1 MARPRIEF
9 LQSQHLPWDAAP
21 VAAIRPGAAARVLS
35 RDADTGACSLVVR
48 YPAGWSQPAGQ
59 ALAVDEE
66 FLILDG
72 ALEEAGGDRHGPFGF
87 AHLPA
92 GHVRGALSAPRGAV
106 AVVFFSA
113 RPRLSDA
120 ATPPPDPARLV
131 TGLDGLR
138 LPYTGNFHPEFP
150 PGAGRR
156 MLYEDPETRDQT
168 WLLGTL
174 GLRWAERAERHP
186 VVEEMFLIAGEVHGN
201 LGVMRPGA
209 YFWRPP
215 HIAHG
220 PYGSLTGNIYL
231 FRTKG
236 GPLSTEYEDAPVPF
250 HWWPEHAPVLPD
262 DLAALD
268 ASAAPVAGATRPW

>member
-9 LQSQHLPWDAAP
+9 VQSQHLPWEAGPLAAF
-21 VAAIRPGAAARVLS
+21 RPGAEARVLS
-35 RDADTGACSLVVR
+35 RDPETGACSLVVR
-48 YPAGWSQPAGQ
+48 YPAGWQQPAGQ

-72 ALEEAGGDRHGPFGF
+72 RLEDDGTTYGPFGF

-92 GHVRGALSAPRGAV
+92 GHVRGALAAPEGAV
-106 AVVFFSA
+106 AVLFLSA
-113 RPRLSDA
+113 APRPAVA
-120 ATPPPDPARLV
+120 AAPAPDPARTVL
-131 TGLDGLR
+131 GLDALR

-215 HIAHG
+215 GIPHG

-250 HWWPEHAPVLPD
+250 HWWPEHAPVLPA
-262 DLAALD
+262 DLSAF
-268 ASAAPVAGATRPW
+268 AAPVAGATRPW

>member
-9 LQSQHLPWDAAP
+9 VQSQALPWEDAP
-21 VAAIRPGAAARVLS
+21 AARVRPGTSARVLS
-35 RDADTGACSLVVR
+35 RDPETGACSLMLR
-48 YPAGWSQPAGQ
+48 YPPGWTGAAGQ
-59 ALAVDEE
+59 NLACDEE
-66 FLILDG
+66 VLVLDG
-72 ALEEAGGDRHGPFGF
+72 ALDLGAGALGPMSY

-92 GHVRGALSAPRGAV
+92 GHVRGAMAAPEGASVIAFYSADPTEGAG
-106 AVVFFSA
+106 
-113 RPRLSDA
+113 
-120 ATPPPDPARLV
+120 TPDPARLV
-131 TGLDGLR
+131 LALDGMA

-156 MLYEDPETRDQT
+156 MLYEDPHTRDQT
-168 WLLGTL
+168 WLLGTM

-215 HIAHG
+215 GVPHG

-236 GPLSTEYEDAPVPF
+236 GPLLTKYEDALVPF
-250 HWWPEHAPVLPD
+250 HWWPEHRPVLPGGMPAD
-262 DLAALD
+262 PQA
-268 ASAAPVAGATRPW
+268 AGATPW

>member
-9 LQSQHLPWDAAP
+9 VQSQNLPWDGAP
-21 VAAIRPGAAARVLS
+21 VAAIRPGVEARVLS
-35 RDADTGACSLVVR
+35 RDSETGACSLVLR
-48 YPAGWSQPAGQ
+48 YPEGYSAPAGQ
-59 ALAVDEE
+59 RLAVDEE
-66 FLILDG
+66 FLVIEG
-72 ALEEAGGDRHGPFGF
+72 ALHEDDHAYGHMGF

-92 GHVRGALSAPRGAV
+92 GHARGALSVPRGAI
-106 AVVFFSA
+106 VVTFFSGTP
-113 RPRLSDA
+113 RPADA
-120 ATPPPDPARLV
+120 ETPAPDPARLV
-131 TGLDGLR
+131 DRVDGMR

-156 MLYEDPETRDQT
+156 MLYEDPVTRDQT
-168 WLLGTL
+168 WLLGTM

-186 VVEEMFLIAGEVHGN
+186 VVEEMYLLAGEVHGN

-215 HIAHG
+215 HVPHG

-236 GPLSTEYEDAPVPF
+236 GPLSTEYEDSPVPF
-250 HWWPEHAPVLPD
+250 HWWPEHAPVLPEEM
-262 DLAALD
+262 AAH
-268 ASAAPVAGATRPW
+268 AAPVTGATRPW

>member
-9 LQSQHLPWDAAP
+9 VQSQNLPWDSEFLAQL
-21 VAAIRPGAAARVLS
+21 RPGVTCRVLS
-35 RDADTGACSLVVR
+35 RDDETGACSLVLR
-48 YPAGWSQPAGQ
+48 YPPGWEAPAGQ
-59 ALAVDEE
+59 RLAVDEE
-66 FLILDG
+66 FLVIEG
-72 ALEEAGGDRHGPFGF
+72 ALRDGLSAYGYCGF

-92 GHVRGALSAPRGAV
+92 GHARGALSAPDGAV
-106 AVVFFSA
+106 AVVFFSGT
-113 RPRLSDA
+113 PRLAGPD
-120 ATPPPDPARLV
+120 TPPPDPARLV
-131 TGLDGLR
+131 EGLDALR

-156 MLYEDPETRDQT
+156 MLYEDPATRDQT
-168 WLLGTL
+168 WLLGTM

-186 VVEEMFLIAGEVHGN
+186 VVEEMYLLAGEVHGN

-215 HIAHG
+215 EVVHG

-236 GPLSTEYEDAPVPF
+236 GPLSTTYEDAPVPF
-250 HWWPEHAPVLPD
+250 HWWPEHDPVLPPE
-262 DLAALD
+262 LRAH
-268 ASAAPVAGATRPW
+268 AAPVPGATRPW

>member
-9 LQSQHLPWDAAP
+9 IQAQHLPWAASP
-21 VAAIRPGAAARVLS
+21 VADIRPGAEARVLS
-35 RDADTGACSLVVR
+35 RDEETGACSLLLR
-48 YPAGWSQPAGQ
+48 YPGGWQQPPGQ
-59 ALAVDEE
+59 VLAADEE

-72 ALEEAGGDRHGPFGF
+72 ALEENGTPYGPFGY

-106 AVVFFSA
+106 AVAFFSA
-113 RPRLSDA
+113 APRLADA

-131 TGLDGLR
+131 IGLDGLR

-156 MLYEDPETRDQT
+156 MLYEDPATREQT

-215 HIAHG
+215 GIPHG

-250 HWWPEHAPVLPD
+250 HWWPEHAPVLP
-262 DLAALD
+262 AAL
-268 ASAAPVAGATRPW
+268 APFAAPVAGATRPW